1 MMEDQADYVTEVD
14 KRSHENEIALL
25 GSVLNGAKMPEFVHS
40 NHFQW
45 HAFGWA
51 WKAARLLEIEN
62 ITPDAITLG
71 DALEREGKL
80 AEFGYGMFTGRAAIS
95 RLRDFGQPEN
105 VDSYAQNVVDYANKR
120 EIAAIM
126 TQGAY
131 WAKNGRRAMDIT
143 TDVTTL
149 LAKISNPLGTKTIS
163 IKDALSEAW
172 DATNSAA
179 QGQAVCVPSGYI
191 DLDHLLDGGYSGGD
205 LIIIAGR
212 PGTGKTAL
220 LASMIDNM
228 SKAHKK
234 VLCFSLEMSNRQIAM
249 RLLAMNTGITYGEQK
264 TGKVKDWEVYQKGN
278 SDLSV
283 LPIALC
289 DVASISV
296 SQARREILAENA
308 KGKIDCVLFD
318 YIQLGGNDKKHDRR
332 DQDIAEITQG
342 LKAIAKDFDIPV
354 IAAAQLNREVEKRAS
369 QKPILSDLAESSSLE
384 KDADL
389 IHFLY
394 RNPERQNVTEVIT
407 AKNRNG
413 EVGSIEL
420 IYRAN
425 LTRFDNASSRTIHF
439 DEPHQYKD

>member
-1 MMEDQADYVTEVD
+1 
-14 KRSHENEIALL
+14 
-25 GSVLNGAKMPEFVHS
+25 
-40 NHFQW
+40 
-45 HAFGWA
+45 
-51 WKAARLLEIEN
+51 
-62 ITPDAITLG
+62 
-71 DALEREGKL
+71 
-80 AEFGYGMFTGRAAIS
+80 
-95 RLRDFGQPEN
+95 
-105 VDSYAQNVVDYANKR
+105 VDYANKR

-149 LAKISNPLGTKTIS
+149 LSKISNPLGTKTIS